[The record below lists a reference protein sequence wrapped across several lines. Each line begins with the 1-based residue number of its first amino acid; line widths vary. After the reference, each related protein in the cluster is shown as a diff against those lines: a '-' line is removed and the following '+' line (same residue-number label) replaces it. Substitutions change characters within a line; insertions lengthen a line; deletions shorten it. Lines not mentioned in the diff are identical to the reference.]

1 MSIVLHQFHT
11 VFDDY
16 NRMEVNKAI
25 KWEQMVHD
33 IDETDL
39 IPSIHPGK
47 GSFHVLVVDV
57 GRIMAIGSRILCSYA
72 SISPIAFVK
81 T

>member
-1 MSIVLHQFHT
+1 
-11 VFDDY
+11 
-16 NRMEVNKAI
+16 
-25 KWEQMVHD
+25 MVQD
-33 IDETDL
+33 TDETDL

-57 GRIMAIGSRILCSYA
+57 RRIMAIGSRNICSYA
-72 SISPIAFVK
+72 SISLIAFVK

>member
-1 MSIVLHQFHT
+1 LNVS
-11 VFDDY
+11 Y
-16 NRMEVNKAI
+16 GSNEVK
-25 KWEQMVHD
+25 KMVQYA
-33 IDETDL
+33 DETDL

-57 GRIMAIGSRILCSYA
+57 GRIMAIGSCNLCSYA